1 MLLSCF
7 PKPSNHFNDILSVIL
22 NMSQLNKVSTYFNI
36 KETKKTHATLV
47 LHWLLHVSLSISSI
61 YTTQSIFTCW
71 LKNITTII
79 IYSCLWRSV
88 VGKQVSLYL
97 ELKHYCYWGLFKG
110 KGSIGNGL
118 LYDNIRF
125 SWREM
130 WAEIFKRQRGPT
142 PISRATRFWTSVIP
156 HCLVLKACLFSHS
169 LVSITT
175 QV

>member
-1 MLLSCF
+1 MVLLSCF
-7 PKPSNHFNDILSVIL
+7 PKLCNHFKDILSVIL
-22 NMSQLNKVSTYFNI
+22 NTSQLIKVYI
-36 KETKKTHATLV
+36 EHKRDKTHTQ
-47 LHWLLHVSLSISSI
+47 SSI

-71 LKNITTII
+71 LKNITIMI

-88 VGKQVSLYL
+88 IGKQVSFYL